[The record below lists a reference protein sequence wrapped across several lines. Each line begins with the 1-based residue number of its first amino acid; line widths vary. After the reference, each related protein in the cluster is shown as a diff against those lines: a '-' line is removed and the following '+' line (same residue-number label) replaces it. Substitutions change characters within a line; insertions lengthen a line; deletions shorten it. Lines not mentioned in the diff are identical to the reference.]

1 MRDKAGTYLGTL
13 EATQDIT
20 KIKEIEGEKGG

>member
-13 EATQDIT
+13 KATQDIT
-20 KIKEIEGEKGG
+20 EIKKIEGEKGG